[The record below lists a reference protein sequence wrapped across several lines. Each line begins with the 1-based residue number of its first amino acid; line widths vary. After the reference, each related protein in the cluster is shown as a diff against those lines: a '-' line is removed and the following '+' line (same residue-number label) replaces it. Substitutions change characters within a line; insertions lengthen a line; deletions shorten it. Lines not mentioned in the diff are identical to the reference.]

1 MEIAQLLLS
10 LLHAWGMEPELDRVC
25 ETKLGLLRPMVPV
38 SFGVISKG
46 GYMSLLL
53 PTWKPKIPD
62 GTADPVA
69 AVVSA
74 SPTPPPRPP
83 PPSQASLSGHQ
94 HQPPPGPAPS
104 QAQMVA
110 PPPGPARKSIE
121 SELPREM
128 VQLER
133 LTRLFTARTHWE
145 LSTTLTTNHL
155 LATISLAYTLM
166 SMNNATFVTE
176 QERSRILHR
185 QSTRTAMT
193 TWSRA
198 EEETEEQ
205 FTAQQAH
212 IKQGWSRLATLHCV
226 QLPDKVT
233 TAGSRA
239 FKRPQVEMMARR
251 WQHHCLEVR
260 QAAQA
265 LLLAELER
273 LGPKG
278 RKALVDSWA
287 PFLPMYAAAEQQAGG
302 AHQGG
307 PGAGGADSP
316 GSQGHSSPPQHPDT
330 PDYAEEEEEG
340 AEELCV
346 RKPSSAA
353 ELKRKQTTAVVLLG
367 VIGAEFG
374 QDMGQEPVSA
384 APTPTASSGPTLT
397 AAPPAPANNKRR
409 SSTDVRRKSSVV
421 EGFGLG
427 NNNLARLT

>member
-1 MEIAQLLLS
+1 
-10 LLHAWGMEPELDRVC
+10 
-25 ETKLGLLRPMVPV
+25 
-38 SFGVISKG
+38 
-46 GYMSLLL
+46 MSLLL

-62 GTADPVA
+62 GVADPVA
-69 AVVSA
+69 AVTA

-94 HQPPPGPAPS
+94 HQPPPSSQPAP
-104 QAQMVA
+104 A
-110 PPPGPARKSIE
+110 PAPQPPLQPPQPAAGPARKSIE

-233 TAGSRA
+233 NAGSRF

-273 LGPKG
+273 MGPKG
-278 RKALVDSWA
+278 RKALVESWA
-287 PFLPMYAAAEQQAGG
+287 PFLPSYHATEPQQAGG
-302 AHQGG
+302 TAPGG
-307 PGAGGADSP
+307 VESP
-316 GSQGHSSPPQHPDT
+316 GSQAHSPPQHPDT
-330 PDYAEEEEEG
+330 PDYPEEEEEG
-340 AEELCV
+340 AE
-346 RKPSSAA
+346 
-353 ELKRKQTTAVVLLG
+353 G
-367 VIGAEFG
+367 
-374 QDMGQEPVSA
+374 
-384 APTPTASSGPTLT
+384 
-397 AAPPAPANNKRR
+397 KRR
-409 SSTDVRRKSSVV
+409 
-421 EGFGLG
+421 
-427 NNNLARLT
+427 ARGKGK